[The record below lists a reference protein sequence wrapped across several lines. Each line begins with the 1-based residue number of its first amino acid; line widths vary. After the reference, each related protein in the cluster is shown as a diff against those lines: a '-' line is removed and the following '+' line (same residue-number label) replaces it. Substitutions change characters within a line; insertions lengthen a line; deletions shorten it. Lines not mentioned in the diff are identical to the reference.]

1 MLFCPKMKIKEILD
15 LLGCDGRVIFEHYDC
30 YSEVYVKCILE
41 RYRRSSFTANF
52 KDQKEPISIMGR
64 GVNEEG
70 ALENAVKLL
79 KQVEELERKLL
90 KSVPA
95 PALEKQTCNGGYHR
109 EFVVDDVEV
118 EYVRKDREFVVTGI
132 NRKTKNGWYLLD
144 EPFLVEDS
152 RYELKFQK
160 NLPDATQLWEWDDIG
175 FLCGSRGEVI
185 VKDGK
190 VIMQRTTAIS

>member
-1 MLFCPKMKIKEILD
+1 M
-15 LLGCDGRVIFEHYDC
+15 
-30 YSEVYVKCILE
+30 
-41 RYRRSSFTANF
+41 
-52 KDQKEPISIMGR
+52 
-64 GVNEEG
+64 
-70 ALENAVKLL
+70 
-79 KQVEELERKLL
+79 
-90 KSVPA
+90 
-95 PALEKQTCNGGYHR
+95 
-109 EFVVDDVEV
+109 DDVDV

-190 VIMQRTTAIS
+190 VIMQRMTAIS